1 MWLFLILLFILGWL
15 HSMVNLSLLK
25 KRKSIF
31 IFALGLS
38 AISFGLFPLA
48 IKINVQTI
56 NQAMHDANIL
66 SLACTYQIIEALA
79 VMLLALVLIKSH
91 YGGKAA
97 VIPESSAL
105 FPSGIFLGG
114 VFISQV
120 YFFNVIHD
128 VSFPIAALIF
138 SLLILA
144 IMGTSSWGIRK
155 LISSWAW
162 RVEIKILL
170 SFFQMILAMFIPLV
184 LAGMRTNAQGY
195 KINTWAAII
204 TLACMMIP
212 VILGF
217 SLKRYYYINTHN

>member
-15 HSMVNLSLLK
+15 HSIVNLSLLK
-25 KRKSIF
+25 KRRYILIS
-31 IFALGLS
+31 ALGLS
-38 AISFGLFPLA
+38 AINYGLFPLA

-79 VMLLALVLIKSH
+79 IMLLALVLIKSH

-114 VFISQV
+114 VFIFQV
-120 YFFNVIHD
+120 YFFNVIHELP
-128 VSFPIAALIF
+128 FPIAALIF

-144 IMGTSSWGIRK
+144 MVGAGSWGIRK

-170 SFFQMILAMFIPLV
+170 SFFQMVLAMFIPLV
-184 LAGMRTNAQGY
+184 VAGMRTNAQGY
-195 KINTWAAII
+195 KINAWAVIV
-204 TLACMMIP
+204 TLTCMMIP
-212 VILGF
+212 VIWGF
-217 SLKRYYYINTHN
+217 SLKRYYCQENI

>member
-1 MWLFLILLFILGWL
+1 MWMFLILLFILGWL

-25 KRKSIF
+25 KRRSIF

-38 AISFGLFPLA
+38 AISYGLFPLA
-48 IKINVQTI
+48 IKINVQII
-56 NQAMHDANIL
+56 NQAIHDANIL

-79 VMLLALVLIKSH
+79 IMLLALVLIKSH

-97 VIPESSAL
+97 LIPESSAL

-114 VFISQV
+114 VFIFQV
-120 YFFNVIHD
+120 YFFNVIHELP
-128 VSFPIAALIF
+128 FPIAALMF

-144 IMGTSSWGIRK
+144 VMGVSSWGIRK

-170 SFFQMILAMFIPLV
+170 SFFQMVLAMFIPLV

-195 KINTWAAII
+195 KINAGATIV
-204 TLACMMIP
+204 TLTAMMIP

-217 SLKRYYYINTHN
+217 SLKLRFRQ